1 LELRVLPS
9 RAILNNVAIA
19 WNEKI
24 YIKFFRM
31 SSSIIRTVGFLL
43 QTGKLRYSVEEQ
55 LISLNGQAT

>member
-1 LELRVLPS
+1 
-9 RAILNNVAIA
+9 
-19 WNEKI
+19 
-24 YIKFFRM
+24 M